1 MTKNV
6 TVTDETGRIIGTTYP
21 RRARGLVK
29 NGRALYVDDC
39 TIRLSAR
46 AKPSDEKSEVRQM
59 NYIFLNPRE
68 WSVGD
73 AAQPSFAFSQGPF
86 PQIGFP
92 QEQVSAERTFI
103 NDFDGELVEVIT
115 LGGWNEQ
122 HAEVVS
128 RVYRLTPD
136 TEYSFVFWLNGGEND
151 KSSET
156 CLLKVDFS
164 GGPGSIGYSN
174 VYKLNRNYI
183 KPKLHCQGWEL
194 YVIKFRTPGGVSEAE
209 PVSDIGV
216 RLTFVSGAAPMAVK
230 PAREP
235 DFYKDWKDEPDEF
248 AAQRPQ
254 RHNIVFEDGWPSIH
268 MYGGNKY
275 STEVLRRIYPAKGNA
290 QGGTGGN
297 PKSHVHR
304 DGESGGLREL
314 RKKITELDGRNVNLR
329 QRLQELK
336 AQYQELVLEDETEED
351 VEEKFDDVEDVLS
364 GYPEGCFSRIK
375 QLNQVIGE
383 LLKQAAEIPGRLQ
396 DVQGASDNGEDVLD
410 RLGEVYDRFGEV
422 QEQLDEAKEELAEV
436 QEELGEAE
444 EAFDEAEDVL
454 DEIAH
459 LLEEV

>member
-1 MTKNV
+1 M
-6 TVTDETGRIIGTTYP
+6 TYP

-46 AKPSDEKSEVRQM
+46 AKPSDDKSEVDQM
-59 NYIFLNPRE
+59 NHIFLNPRE

-73 AAQPSFAFSQGPF
+73 AAQPNFVFSQGPF

-128 RVYRLTPD
+128 KVYRLTPD

-151 KSSET
+151 KSTET

-164 GGPGSIGYSN
+164 GGPGSAGYSN

-183 KPKLHCQGWEL
+183 KPRLHCQGWEL

-209 PVSDIGV
+209 AVSDVGV
-216 RLTFVSGAAPMAVK
+216 RFTFVSGAAPMAVK

-254 RHNIVFEDGWPSIH
+254 RHNIVFEDGWPSIY

-275 STEVLRRIYPAKGNA
+275 STEILRRLKGNLA
-290 QGGTGGN
+290 AGKGKVQGGTGGSPSFRGRPEGDN
-297 PKSHVHR
+297 RGFRKTDDPR
-304 DGESGGLREL
+304 GGLEERFAGLKQEFQAL
-314 RKKITELDGRNVNLR
+314 RDR
-329 QRLQELK
+329 
-336 AQYQELVLEDETEED
+336 YQEFVPDEGEEAD
-351 VEEKFDDVEDVLS
+351 LDEKFGRFDSVEDL
-364 GYPEGCFSRIK
+364 
-375 QLNQVIGE
+375 LGE
-383 LLKQAAEIPGRLQ
+383 ME
-396 DVQGASDNGEDVLD
+396 D
-410 RLGEVYDRFGEV
+410 RLS
-422 QEQLDEAKEELAEV
+422 
-436 QEELGEAE
+436 EAE
-444 EAFDEAEDVL
+444 DMVDEAEDVWN
-454 DEIAH
+454 EVAGQMEEVASQ
-459 LLEEV
+459 LEEMAAGLQ